1 MAAFQFKS
9 LVWIPVS
16 SKVPQTTREVLTVRV
31 DGEGT
36 PWYTLNTYDAEH
48 GKWYGE
54 YLETI
59 SSDPTAWAD
68 IPSYDLY

>member
-16 SKVPQTTREVLTVRV
+16 EKVPQTTREVLTVRV
-31 DGEGT
+31 YREGE
-36 PWYTLNTYDAEH
+36 PWYSLNTYDVDNGE
-48 GKWYGE
+48 WYDDDM
-54 YLETI
+54 ETMA
-59 SSDPTAWAD
+59 SEPTAWAD